1 MNGVATITTAGVGCT
16 NNTPVANEA
25 TCTWYLP
32 EDEVLTTGAVA
43 LPEKGATKETIEHF
57 LHTGTQINNAIVTSA
72 VSTSAVTLPEPI
84 CFDDGILDG
93 TGNPTVPHT
102 IHNLAPGSTQDCS
115 TPPAGCCY
123 EFGPLFGVGSLNAT
137 IDWLLPGTEHCG
149 TLTGNVPDPRT
160 CAVSN
165 NIAGLTNGYDLGLLP
180 IGFPAAALITPH
192 SGEAAVAAA
201 WNYSAKLN
209 ADSWPGIPGQ
219 GGWASDA
226 LTGGRPFH
234 RVVELSQGKDSRVHD
249 LQIGVQHDPVQL
261 LGPHVNAA
269 ASPTCHV
276 LPASVL
282 RAEVIRHAAVVGNA
296 SDGATTTRYRRG
308 CVYSATR
315 RRRPCPSV
323 ASEFAQLD
331 VKPPSQGSPGPEFSF
346 GNRLLGAGGSGFL
359 PHVPKKPPGHAP
371 GWRARLVL
379 DGARWR
385 APCPYDSGPRSS
397 GEGRLVQADSS
408 VTMPRRSFQLMS
420 KLMSAR
426 PLRGRR
432 AVLRRSV

>member
-1 MNGVATITTAGVGCT
+1 MTARSAAHGCAQRRRVSGCIKRFRVLPLQPGLEALRRPPDRDRTDRQRLRRAVGTFDPIFLTSFFDQSQFFDVNGVATITTAGVGCT

-115 TPPAGCCY
+115 TPPAGCCF

-201 WNYSAKLN
+201 WNYSAKLKRRQLAGN
-209 ADSWPGIPGQ
+209 PRSGRLGQRCAHRRPPIPSRRRTQPGQ
-219 GGWASDA
+219 RFA
-226 LTGGRPFH
+226 RP
-234 RVVELSQGKDSRVHD
+234 RPPDRR
-249 LQIGVQHDPVQL
+249 PAR
-261 LGPHVNAA
+261 PRA
-269 ASPTCHV
+269 ASRPPRQCRSKPD
-276 LPASVL
+276 LPCSSGQ
-282 RAEVIRHAAVVGNA
+282 R
-296 SDGATTTRYRRG
+296 TPRRG
-308 CVYSATR
+308 DQAR
-315 RRRPCPSV
+315 
-323 ASEFAQLD
+323 
-331 VKPPSQGSPGPEFSF
+331 
-346 GNRLLGAGGSGFL
+346 GSG
-359 PHVPKKPPGHAP
+359 
-371 GWRARLVL
+371 W
-379 DGARWR
+379 
-385 APCPYDSGPRSS
+385 
-397 GEGRLVQADSS
+397 
-408 VTMPRRSFQLMS
+408 
-420 KLMSAR
+420 
-426 PLRGRR
+426 
-432 AVLRRSV
+432 